1 MCVPAPG
8 SRQPPGSRPPGD
20 LLEPL
25 GRGSAAGMGAAAHG
39 LFSSSISLT
48 SHPGNRLSFPGAASP
63 PPRSFQALSLS
74 PEPETWNRNLT
85 LTLSC
90 FAGTSQHVLLSLSR
104 ECNYPM
110 FSGARKTRQGTTS
123 ASAPGPVLS
132 RRAAAQTVTQSTLR
146 RSRGLGVREPHKPRA
161 SWRHLLCR
169 AVSLWGAFPGN
180 PGCSTGPQPAT
191 HSGFFPSPGSGGEQR
206 C

>member
-110 FSGARKTRQGTTS
+110 FSGARKTRQGTICLS
-123 ASAPGPVLS
+123 PGACLEQASSGSDRHTVHVTPQQGPRREGTAQAPSSLAPPALPRCVPLGGFSGEPWLQYRTPAS
-132 RRAAAQTVTQSTLR
+132 HPLR
-146 RSRGLGVREPHKPRA
+146 VPS
-161 SWRHLLCR
+161 
-169 AVSLWGAFPGN
+169 
-180 PGCSTGPQPAT
+180 
-191 HSGFFPSPGSGGEQR
+191 SPGSGGEQR